1 MLRQV
6 LFILFCVYDCE
17 LVKYHNKKIMN
28 ESKISVLK
36 AGHILVNKSKDS
48 FFFFKILK
56 QFGISAKWFKN
67 EDSIGPVLT
76 SKQVS

>member
-48 FFFFKILK
+48 SFFFF
-56 QFGISAKWFKN
+56 
-67 EDSIGPVLT
+67 
-76 SKQVS
+76 SKSKSNLAFLPNDLRMRIPLDQY

>member
-17 LVKYHNKKIMN
+17 LVKCHNKKMMN

-36 AGHILVNKSKDS
+36 AGHLFVNKSKDS
-48 FFFFKILK
+48 FFFF
-56 QFGISAKWFKN
+56 
-67 EDSIGPVLT
+67 
-76 SKQVS
+76 SKSKSNLAFLPNDLRMRIPLDQY